1 MEEIN
6 IKELFG
12 YIISKLWILVL
23 ITFLFFVFGNI
34 YSMKLKVP
42 MYHSTTTMVLVSEAD
57 ANTGITQS
65 DVSLNNNL
73 IDTYKEIV
81 KSKTVLNKV
90 INGLRLDETASNLS
104 NRISVSAVNNTQL
117 IRLTVSDRNNENAM
131 RIADE
136 VARVFINETSGI
148 YKLNNVVVID
158 KASLETKPYNMNII
172 KENIIYLLAG
182 IMLSLGIIILMYVLD
197 TTISSAQDIEEK
209 LELNVLGSVPR
220 VGSRD

>member
-12 YIISKLWILVL
+12 YFTSKLWILVL
-23 ITFLFFVFGNI
+23 IAFLFFVGGNI
-34 YSMKLKVP
+34 YSMKLKTP

-57 ANTGITQS
+57 ANTGITQN
-65 DVSLNNNL
+65 DVNLNNNL

-81 KSKTVLNKV
+81 KSKTVLGKV
-90 INGLRLDETASNLS
+90 INGLRLDETVGSLS
-104 NRISVSAVNNTQL
+104 SRISVSAVNNTQL
-117 IRLTVSDRNNENAM
+117 IKLTVSDKNNENAM

-158 KASLETKPYNMNII
+158 KASLETRPYNMNII

-182 IMLSLGIIILMYVLD
+182 IMLSLGIIVLMYVLD

-209 LELNVLGSVPR
+209 LELNVLGSVPK